1 MEKKVRFRWVRTLLL
16 SSQLNEDGRVDIVR
30 KNECYTPM
38 VYRGIYSLEDQG
50 GKFIGKIEA
59 EAMGMGGQPVADW
72 ILEFD
77 PASDNLIKISDEYSD
92 DNPIVNGAEE
102 MKFIKAESGKH
113 DKYIHPGPYKRT
125 EEVVEMWDEYIYS
138 DDEDS
143 FYYDFQPEYVEAI
156 IKGAVK
162 AADGTS
168 YKSYGIQD
176 NKKGGEM
183 WIQVYKDVLPSVQVT
198 KNWVRYSF
206 NRKI

>member
-1 MEKKVRFRWVRTLLL
+1 
-16 SSQLNEDGRVDIVR
+16 
-30 KNECYTPM
+30 M
-38 VYRGIYSLEDQG
+38 VYRGIYSLDEKD
-50 GKFIGKIEA
+50 GKFVGKIEA
-59 EAMGMGGQPVADW
+59 EAMGMGRQPVADW
-72 ILEFD
+72 TLEFD
-77 PASDNLIKISDEYSD
+77 PTS
-92 DNPIVNGAEE
+92 DNPIKITSEYDGNPFVYDAED
-102 MKFIKAESGKH
+102 MTFTKTESGKH
-113 DKYIHPGPYKRT
+113 DKYIHPGPYKRAD
-125 EEVVEMWDEYIYS
+125 EVTEMWDEYIYS

-198 KNWVRYSF
+198 KNWVRYNFKDSEYYDIHD
-206 NRKI
+206 NCLENE